1 LGSVAILF
9 DAFKCTG
16 CRGCQVACKQWND
29 LEAEITR
36 NTGSYQN
43 PPRLSAKT
51 WLTMRF
57 NEIERN
63 GDGVAWAFG
72 RWACMHCVHPA
83 CVSACPVGA
92 LYKTPEGPV
101 LWDKE
106 RCIGCRY
113 CMIACPFEIPTF
125 EWEKGLFD
133 GARILKCTF
142 CADRLGAGIQPAC
155 VHTCPSGALKFG
167 DRDELIAEA
176 EARIRSQPDRY
187 LQHVYGKDETGG
199 TSLLYISHVP
209 FEDLGLPTLGTTP
222 IQDRAEDSMFATPW
236 AIIGLVA
243 SLSGIAWVVRRRE
256 EMIRRKGQST
266 EQGDREALS

>member
-1 LGSVAILF
+1 LSSAILF

-16 CRGCQVACKQWND
+16 CRGCQIACKQWND
-29 LEAEITR
+29 LEAEETR

-43 PPRLSAKT
+43 PPRLSAQT
-51 WLTMRF
+51 WLLMRY
-57 NEIERN
+57 NEIERD
-63 GDGVAWAFG
+63 GDGVTWAFG

-83 CVSACPVGA
+83 CVSACPVAA

-125 EWEKGLFD
+125 EWEKGLLD
-133 GARILKCTF
+133 QPRIRKCTL
-142 CADRLGAGIQPAC
+142 CVDRLGAGHPPAC
-155 VHTCPSGALKFG
+155 VQACPTGALKFG

-176 EARIRSQPDRY
+176 EARIQSHPDRY
-187 LQHVYGKDETGG
+187 IQHVYGKEETGG

-209 FEDLGLPTLGTTP
+209 FEELGLPTLGTTP
-222 IQDRAEDSMFATPW
+222 IQDRSEDSMFATPW
-236 AIIGLVA
+236 ATIGLVA
-243 SLSGIAWVVRRRE
+243 GLAGVAWIVRRRQ
-256 EMIRRKGQST
+256 EMMSGKGQLA
-266 EQGDREALS
+266 EQGDKEASS